1 MSEVMGRAYFNA
13 RGAKALQLAQKAKD
27 SQIAEIHHR
36 MAKSY
41 FELAE
46 LAPEESS
53 LPNLSAEQLGKS
65 K

>member
-27 SQIAEIHHR
+27 SQIAKIHHR
-36 MAKSY
+36 MANSY

-46 LAPEESS
+46 LAPEEGS
-53 LPNLSAEQLGKS
+53 LPTPSNEQLGQS

>member
-46 LAPEESS
+46 LTPEES
-53 LPNLSAEQLGKS
+53 LMPTLSAERLGQS